1 MENEARNKASQDL
14 LEGVKMRC
22 GCIAVG
28 KVQCDG
34 CHRFFEYGERYLV
47 IDGEEENSQR
57 FCIDCCLKR
66 GYASY
71 KTEKRERIITFF
83 PKD

>member
-14 LEGVKMRC
+14 LEEVKMRC

-34 CHRFFEYGERYLV
+34 CHRFLEYGERYLV
-47 IDGEEENSQR
+47 IDDDEENSQR

-71 KTEKRERIITFF
+71 KTEKGERIITFF
-83 PKD
+83 PRD